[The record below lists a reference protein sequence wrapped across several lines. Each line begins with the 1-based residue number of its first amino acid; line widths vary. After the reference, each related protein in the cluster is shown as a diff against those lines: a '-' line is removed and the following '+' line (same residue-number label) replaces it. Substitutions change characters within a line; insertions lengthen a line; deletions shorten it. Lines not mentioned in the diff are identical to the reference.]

1 MPARGDRRWK
11 WQGMMQLRM
20 PRGQVVSP
28 RRRGYAGI
36 CAARQAFF
44 SYFFERFLGQN
55 LSYRQAGAV
64 VSLRLSRAPSRA
76 TNRREDNPAQIEAE
90 ERTSHRAGWERGDAC
105 AGRIDFG
112 PNQAQ

>member
-11 WQGMMQLRM
+11 WQGVMQLRM

-28 RRRGYAGI
+28 RRRGYAGS

-44 SYFFERFLGQN
+44 SYFFEWFLAQK
-55 LSYRQAGAV
+55 LSCRQVGAV
-64 VSLRLSRAPSRA
+64 VSLRLARAASRAI
-76 TNRREDNPAQIEAE
+76 NRREDNPAQIEAE

-105 AGRIDFG
+105 AERVAFG

>member
-1 MPARGDRRWK
+1 
-11 WQGMMQLRM
+11 MQLRM

-28 RRRGYAGI
+28 RRRGYAGN

-44 SYFFERFLGQN
+44 SNFFEKFSGPETGLPESSGRYLQ
-55 LSYRQAGAV
+55 
-64 VSLRLSRAPSRA
+64 RLAR

-105 AGRIDFG
+105 AERIDSG

>member
-1 MPARGDRRWK
+1 MP
-11 WQGMMQLRM
+11 
-20 PRGQVVSP
+20 
-28 RRRGYAGI
+28 GI
-36 CAARQAFF
+36 APLGKLFF
-44 SYFFERFLGQN
+44 SYFFERFPGQN
-55 LSYRQAGAV
+55 LSCREAGAV
-64 VSLRLSRAPSRA
+64 VSLRLSRVPSRA

>member
-1 MPARGDRRWK
+1 MPGIVPPGKLFFRIFLRDSLAQKPGLPEGSGRYLYRLAR
-11 WQGMMQLRM
+11 
-20 PRGQVVSP
+20 PP
-28 RRRGYAGI
+28 
-36 CAARQAFF
+36 
-44 SYFFERFLGQN
+44 EE
-55 LSYRQAGAV
+55 
-64 VSLRLSRAPSRA
+64 